1 MSLVPDNSTARNGLA
16 GQVLAGDVRSV
27 ARAISLAEA
36 GGPEAEELLAEL
48 YPRTGHAYLLGV
60 TGPPG
65 GGKSTL
71 VDGLISHYRGQGL
84 KAGVLAVD
92 PSSPFSGGAILGD
105 RVRMQKHATDP
116 GVFIRSMGSR
126 GHLGGLALATA
137 DASKVLDAAG
147 YDVILLETVGIGQSE
162 VEVSGQ
168 ADTTVLVTVPGLGDD
183 VQALKA
189 GVMEIADVFAVNKAD
204 RDGVERAVA
213 EIEQLLAV
221 RDMDETTWMPPI
233 VQTVARDGAG
243 LPDLAAAI
251 ERHKRHLA
259 DNGLLEAKRRERV
272 CQEVRGIITGRLD
285 AWAESR
291 LTEDVE
297 AREDLEA
304 LYRKETDPYA
314 VAGEI
319 IRQLQTKNGGEGC

>member
-1 MSLVPDNSTARNGLA
+1 MTELRELVKS
-16 GQVLAGDVRSV
+16 GDVRAI
-27 ARAISLAEA
+27 ARAISLAES
-36 GGPEAEELLAEL
+36 GGPEAEELLAAL
-48 YPRTGHAYLLGV
+48 YPRTGRAYLLGI

-71 VDGLISHYRGQGL
+71 ADCLIAHYRAQGL
-84 KAGVLAVD
+84 KVGVLAVD

-137 DASKVLDAAG
+137 DAAKVLDAAG
-147 YDVILLETVGIGQSE
+147 YDIIIIETVGIGQSE

-189 GVMEIADVFAVNKAD
+189 GVMEIADVYAVNKAD
-204 RDGVERAVA
+204 RDGVERAAA
-213 EIEQLLAV
+213 EIGQLLAV
-221 RDMDETTWMPPI
+221 RDMDEQTWMPPI
-233 VQTVARDGAG
+233 VQTVARDGTGIA
-243 LPDLAAAI
+243 DLAGAV
-251 ERHKRHLA
+251 ERHRRHLA
-259 DNGLLEAKRRERV
+259 EGGRLEARRRERV
-272 CQEVRGIITGRLD
+272 RREVRSIITSRLD
-285 AWAESR
+285 DWAESK
-291 LTEDVE
+291 LTGDVE

-304 LYRKETDPYA
+304 LYDKKTDPYA
-314 VAGEI
+314 VAGTVLKELEI
-319 IRQLQTKNGGEGC
+319 DNGG

>member
-1 MSLVPDNSTARNGLA
+1 MTELRELVKS
-16 GQVLAGDVRSV
+16 GDVRAV
-27 ARAISLAEA
+27 ARAISLAES
-36 GGPEAEELLAEL
+36 GGPEAEELLAGL
-48 YPRTGHAYLLGV
+48 YTRTGRAYLLGI

-71 VDGLISHYRGQGL
+71 ADCLIAHYRAQGL
-84 KAGVLAVD
+84 KVGVLAVD

-137 DASKVLDAAG
+137 DAAKVLDAAG
-147 YDVILLETVGIGQSE
+147 YDIIIIETVGIGQSE

-189 GVMEIADVFAVNKAD
+189 GVMEIADVYAVNKAD

-213 EIEQLLAV
+213 EIGQLLAV
-221 RDMDETTWMPPI
+221 RDMDEQTWMPPI
-233 VQTVARDGAG
+233 VQTVARDGTGIA
-243 LPDLAAAI
+243 DLAGAV
-251 ERHKRHLA
+251 ERHRRHLA
-259 DNGLLEAKRRERV
+259 EGGRLEAKIGRASCRERV
-272 CQEVRGIITGRLD
+272 
-285 AWAESR
+285 
-291 LTEDVE
+291 
-297 AREDLEA
+297 
-304 LYRKETDPYA
+304 
-314 VAGEI
+314 
-319 IRQLQTKNGGEGC
+319 